1 MKGLVP
7 PHADLFLSMPLAKS
21 EAGNR
26 DTGTARHAAG
36 RIYSQMFQKA
46 KNRVNWSFQ
55 AMGRIKQLKDRLAM
69 LKDDALVES
78 TGGAAVHAFGRSQ
91 THRVKQVPMCAR
103 AMLHGKRA
111 AYPFFL
117 RKCLG

>member
-1 MKGLVP
+1 
-7 PHADLFLSMPLAKS
+7 
-21 EAGNR
+21 
-26 DTGTARHAAG
+26 
-36 RIYSQMFQKA
+36 MFQKA

-55 AMGRIKQLKDRLAM
+55 AVGRIKKLKDQLVTH
-69 LKDDALVES
+69 KDGALVES
-78 TGGAAVHAFGRSQ
+78 AGGAAVHAFGLSQ